1 MYVYVWRQVIRYHK
15 NKILIHPLTIAFD
28 LNYLKTQIIDFKIT
42 SLLHSFH
49 EDICFFFFKEF
60 IIKKKIKKRWRSQN
74 MILV

>member
-1 MYVYVWRQVIRYHK
+1 MYVYVWRQVIKYHK

-49 EDICFFFFKEF
+49 EEICFFF
-60 IIKKKIKKRWRSQN
+60 
-74 MILV
+74 

>member
-1 MYVYVWRQVIRYHK
+1 MYVYVWRQVIEYHK

-49 EDICFFFFKEF
+49 EDICFFFLKEF
-60 IIKKKIKKRWRSQN
+60 IIKKKN
-74 MILV
+74 

>member
-1 MYVYVWRQVIRYHK
+1 MYVYVWRQVIKYHK

-49 EDICFFFFKEF
+49 EDICSFFL
-60 IIKKKIKKRWRSQN
+60 KKNSS
-74 MILV
+74 

>member
-1 MYVYVWRQVIRYHK
+1 MYVYVWRQVIKYHK

-49 EDICFFFFKEF
+49 EDICFFFLKR
-60 IIKKKIKKRWRSQN
+60 IHHKKKELKNTEDLRIWY
-74 MILV
+74 

>member
-1 MYVYVWRQVIRYHK
+1 MYVYVWRQVIKYHK

-49 EDICFFFFKEF
+49 EDICSFF
-60 IIKKKIKKRWRSQN
+60 
-74 MILV
+74 